1 MLIGKNISLRPIEL
15 RDLNYLN
22 KWKNTEEVF
31 KYLGGGFF
39 PVSIDVQSKW
49 MDSLM
54 DTTSGSMRFIIEKD
68 KSNPIGFIGL
78 YSVNNIHKTAE
89 VGMYIGEIEEQGK
102 GYATEAYNLF
112 EDFIHKYINIRKI
125 KLFVVNENTTAVK
138 FWEKLGYDSVGVLK
152 KERYINGK
160 YLDVIIMEKFLKN
173 GEDYIG

>member
-1 MLIGKNISLRPIEL
+1 MIKGKNISLRPIEL

-39 PVSIDVQSKW
+39 PVSIDIQSKW

-54 DTTSGSMRFIIEKD
+54 DTTSGNIRFIIEKD
-68 KSNPIGFIGL
+68 TKKPIGLIGL
-78 YSVNNIHKTAE
+78 YSVNNLHKTAE

-102 GYATEAYNLF
+102 GYATETYNLF
-112 EDFIHKYINIRKI
+112 EDFLQKYINIRKL
-125 KLFVVNENTTAVK
+125 KLFVVKNNIPALK
-138 FWEKLGYDSVGVLK
+138 FWKKLGYEVVGALS

-160 YLDVIIMEKFLKN
+160 YLDVIIMEKFLN
-173 GEDYIG
+173 TEEDNIG